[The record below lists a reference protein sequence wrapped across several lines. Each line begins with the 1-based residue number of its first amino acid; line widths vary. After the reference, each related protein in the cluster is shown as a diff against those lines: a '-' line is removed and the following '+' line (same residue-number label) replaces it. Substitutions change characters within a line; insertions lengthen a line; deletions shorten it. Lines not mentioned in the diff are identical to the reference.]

1 MMLLITTANTLG
13 PLFLKISHQRLQTL
27 TLALPNIQILDRRAQ
42 RSTWTLKASNL
53 GL

>member
-13 PLFLKISHQRLQTL
+13 LLFLKILHQRLQTL
-27 TLALPNIQILDRRAQ
+27 TFALVNIQILDRRAQ